1 MEGLIQKS
9 GYIKSGSGGGH
20 YAEYI
25 ATREGAEE
33 LKPGGYLE
41 YMGAPPR
48 SHGLFS
54 ADSPADL
61 EKTTDEINGH
71 TGPVWTLIYS
81 LKREDAVRLGYDS
94 AESWRKLLLAHQT
107 ELAQAMKISPQNF
120 RWRAAFH
127 DEKHHPHIHMMA

>member
-41 YMGAPPR
+41 YIAERPP
-48 SHGLFS
+48 GPT
-54 ADSPADL
+54 DCSPPTVPL
-61 EKTTDEINGH
+61 T
-71 TGPVWTLIYS
+71 
-81 LKREDAVRLGYDS
+81 
-94 AESWRKLLLAHQT
+94 WRKQWTRSMGIPARCGPSST
-107 ELAQAMKISPQNF
+107 P
-120 RWRAAFH
+120 
-127 DEKHHPHIHMMA
+127 

>member
-41 YMGAPPR
+41 YIAERPP
-48 SHGLFS
+48 GPT
-54 ADSPADL
+54 DCSPPIVPP
-61 EKTTDEINGH
+61 T
-71 TGPVWTLIYS
+71 
-81 LKREDAVRLGYDS
+81 
-94 AESWRKLLLAHQT
+94 WR
-107 ELAQAMKISPQNF
+107 
-120 RWRAAFH
+120 
-127 DEKHHPHIHMMA
+127 

>member
-41 YMGAPPR
+41 YIAERPP
-48 SHGLFS
+48 GPT
-54 ADSPADL
+54 DCSPPIVPP
-61 EKTTDEINGH
+61 T
-71 TGPVWTLIYS
+71 
-81 LKREDAVRLGYDS
+81 
-94 AESWRKLLLAHQT
+94 WRKLRMRSMGIPARCGPSSTPVSYTHLTLPTILLV
-107 ELAQAMKISPQNF
+107 
-120 RWRAAFH
+120 
-127 DEKHHPHIHMMA
+127 